1 MGQRSFDLLPG
12 HAVGQQR
19 QGMAQVNYVVQ
30 TAAKEIVGAGGHGNF
45 SKTPRNSIWRDYKLK
60 EIISHKYIN
69 SQLNQWV
76 TDISG
81 ATTYTIF

>member
-30 TAAKEIVGAGGHGNF
+30 TAAKEIVGAGGHGNL
-45 SKTPRNSIWRDYKLK
+45 SKTPRNSIGRGYKVRGILPQK
-60 EIISHKYIN
+60 
-69 SQLNQWV
+69 
-76 TDISG
+76 
-81 ATTYTIF
+81 